1 MLFTHHYIINHVII
15 TPVFI
20 HLASSHICN
29 NGEQGLGVYFYPREC
44 FTEIGW
50 FTNAVQCLEVMVDT
64 EAGTEDRTFAS
75 RTVRNESFTV
85 KTVLNCEL

>member
-1 MLFTHHYIINHVII
+1 MRREDSQVLIFT
-15 TPVFI
+15 
-20 HLASSHICN
+20 LS
-29 NGEQGLGVYFYPREC
+29 EC
-44 FTEIGW
+44 FTEIGL
-50 FTNAVQCLEVMVDT
+50 FTNAVQCVEVMVDT